1 MMGSTSDTTIVVPA
15 KAGIHFSAVRATDR
29 WIPAFIGMTMG
40 RGQRLRA
47 TLHSF
52 IVLLVLIMATAPAY
66 AVRPDEMLAD
76 PRLEAR
82 AREVGRD
89 LRCLVCRNQSI
100 DDSDADL
107 AHDLRV
113 LVRERIMA
121 GDSNDQVI
129 GFVRARYG
137 DFVLLRPPFEVGTA
151 LLWGGPLLVLLLGGI
166 AIRRFYRAQAGT
178 PPPPPLSAEE
188 RQRLAAALAD
198 GESPEVPR

>member
-1 MMGSTSDTTIVVPA
+1 MIKPSCHCEKPAGRRSNLDPKTTIGTRLLRFARNDSLWFAVVLA
-15 KAGIHFSAVRATDR
+15 IS
-29 WIPAFIGMTMG
+29 I
-40 RGQRLRA
+40 L
-47 TLHSF
+47 
-52 IVLLVLIMATAPAY
+52 ATATPAQ

-76 PRLEAR
+76 PGLEAR

-113 LVRERIMA
+113 LVRERIQA
-121 GDSNDQVI
+121 GDSNDQVV

-137 DFVLLRPPFEVGTA
+137 DFVLLRPPFEIGTA

-166 AIRRFYRAQAGT
+166 AIRRFYHGHVGVQ
-178 PPPPPLSAEE
+178 PPPPLNPEE
-188 RQRLAAALAD
+188 RQRLAAMLD
-198 GESPEVPR
+198 QGGER